1 MRPPSRRDEDSARP
15 APPNRATLRRSLYL
29 LCGLSFAAAAALSV
43 IYAAAPPRTGAACRL
58 DLVLLVQ
65 LAACAAAGGGLY
77 LLCRAGA
84 GTGTGADSPAP
95 APEPRRDAA
104 GGEVLLHRIRYHFL
118 FNTLN
123 TTIGLVKPHP
133 ELAEA
138 NLGNLS
144 EIFRMMLFQET
155 QTSLAEEI
163 RMAQCYVEMERLRL
177 GDRLRVEWRLDCGDT
192 ARIRVPSILLQP
204 LIENAIYHGVETR
217 AGGGTVRVAVT
228 GDDRRLVFDI
238 RNPVNGGGR
247 SRRGNRVARNNIRLR
262 LTQAYGGDFVFN
274 DERRTQEYRVKI
286 NIPLEKENDTHI
298 DRG

>member
-15 APPNRATLRRSLYL
+15 APPIRATLKRSLYL
-29 LCGLSFAAAAALSV
+29 LCGIAFAAAAALLV
-43 IYAAAPPRTGAACRL
+43 IHAAAPPRTGAACRL

-65 LAACAAAGGGLY
+65 LAACAAAVAGLY
-77 LLCRAGA
+77 LLCRASPARG
-84 GTGTGADSPAP
+84 GPAP
-95 APEPRRDAA
+95 ASAPRPDAA
-104 GGEVLLHRIRYHFL
+104 GAEVLLHRIRYHFL

-123 TTIGLVKPHP
+123 ATIGLIQPHP

-155 QTSLAEEI
+155 QTTLAEEI

-228 GDDRRLVFDI
+228 GSGRRLVFDI
-238 RNPVNGGGR
+238 RNPVNGGGHR
-247 SRRGNRVARNNIRLR
+247 HRRGNRVARNNIRLR
-262 LTQAYGGDFVFN
+262 LTQAYGGDFVFD

-298 DRG
+298 DSG

>member
-15 APPNRATLRRSLYL
+15 TPLNRATLKRSLYL
-29 LCGLSFAAAAALSV
+29 LCGIAFAAASALLA
-43 IYAAAPPRTGAACRL
+43 IYAAARWL

-65 LAACAAAGGGLY
+65 LAACAAG
-77 LLCRAGA
+77 
-84 GTGTGADSPAP
+84 
-95 APEPRRDAA
+95 A

-123 TTIGLVKPHP
+123 ATISLIKPHP

-192 ARIRVPSILLQP
+192 ARIRVPSIMLQP

-217 AGGGTVRVAVT
+217 VAGGTVRVAVT
-228 GDDRRLVFDI
+228 GAGRRLVFDI

-247 SRRGNRVARNNIRLR
+247 HRRRGNRVARNNIRLR
-262 LTQAYGGDFVFN
+262 LAQAYGGDFVFD

-286 NIPLEKENDTHI
+286 NIPLEKENDTHTH
-298 DRG
+298 RG

>member
-15 APPNRATLRRSLYL
+15 TPLNRATLKRSLYL
-29 LCGLSFAAAAALSV
+29 LCGIAFAAASALLA
-43 IYAAAPPRTGAACRL
+43 IYAAAPPRTGAARWL

-65 LAACAAAGGGLY
+65 LAACAAAGAGLR

-84 GTGTGADSPAP
+84 RRGGAAPAP
-95 APEPRRDAA
+95 APPRDDA

-123 TTIGLVKPHP
+123 ATISLIKPHP

-192 ARIRVPSILLQP
+192 ARIRVPSIMLQP

-217 AGGGTVRVAVT
+217 VAGGTVRVAVT
-228 GDDRRLVFDI
+228 GAGRRLVFDI
-238 RNPVNGGGR
+238 RNPVNDGGR
-247 SRRGNRVARNNIRLR
+247 HRRRGNRVARNNIRLR
-262 LTQAYGGDFVFN
+262 LAQAYGGDFVFD

-286 NIPLEKENDTHI
+286 NIPLEKENDTHTN
-298 DRG
+298 RG

>member
-15 APPNRATLRRSLYL
+15 TAPPTRATLKRSLYL
-29 LCGLSFAAAAALSV
+29 LCGIAFAAAAALLV
-43 IYAAAPPRTGAACRL
+43 IHAAAPPRTGAACRL

-65 LAACAAAGGGLY
+65 LAACAAAAAGLY

-84 GTGTGADSPAP
+84 ARGPAP
-95 APEPRRDAA
+95 PPPPDAA
-104 GGEVLLHRIRYHFL
+104 GAEVLLHRIRYHFL

-123 TTIGLVKPHP
+123 ATIGLIQPHP

-155 QTSLAEEI
+155 QTTLAEEI

-177 GDRLRVEWRLDCGDT
+177 GERLRVEWRLDCGDT

-228 GDDRRLVFDI
+228 GAGRRLVFDI
-238 RNPVNGGGR
+238 RNPVNGGGHR
-247 SRRGNRVARNNIRLR
+247 HRRGNRVARNNLRLR
-262 LTQAYGGDFVFN
+262 LTQAYGGDFVFD